1 MTNPDVLQLAKEAGF
16 IDAGYGDIYSPYTE
30 DSDLSGLLERF
41 ANLVAAKEREACAV
55 TAWNTGMDLHTK
67 QHDSREI
74 GSACAKAIRARSGK
88 VNNGEVKE

>member
-1 MTNPDVLQLAKEAGF
+1 MAEQAGLP
-16 IDAGYGDIYSPYTE
+16 IRTDPMQRGCTHSEIV
-30 DSDLSGLLERF
+30 RF
-41 ANLVAAKEREACAV
+41 ARKVAQIAIAGEREACAV

-74 GSACAKAIRARSGK
+74 GSACARAIRARGEK